1 MSLLSYVVNW
11 EELKDIL
18 ADKLTNVV
26 VKDLTTLYG
35 IQTVKGFYKK
45 IPAIKG
51 SYEILTFRKN
61 ANLVITGVTYSQ
73 SAWKSDDYWE
83 LYIGEDKLFDTV
95 FTKEVAT
102 HKNWK
107 IIQPVNRDTEIKLI
121 LYNKSGNSRDVWV
134 DLEFVEIR
142 DTIGS

>member
-35 IQTVKGFYKK
+35 IQTVKGYHKR

-51 SYEILTFRKN
+51 SYSIFKFKKDS
-61 ANLVITGVTYSQ
+61 NLVITGITYSQ
-73 SAWKSDDYWE
+73 SAWKTDDYWE
-83 LYIGEDKLFDTV
+83 LYIDGEKQFESMY
-95 FTKEVAT
+95 TKEVAT

-107 IIQPVNRDTEIKLI
+107 IIQPLNRNKEVELI
-121 LYNKSGNSRDVWV
+121 LYNVSGNSRDVWV

-142 DTIGS
+142 DTLGS